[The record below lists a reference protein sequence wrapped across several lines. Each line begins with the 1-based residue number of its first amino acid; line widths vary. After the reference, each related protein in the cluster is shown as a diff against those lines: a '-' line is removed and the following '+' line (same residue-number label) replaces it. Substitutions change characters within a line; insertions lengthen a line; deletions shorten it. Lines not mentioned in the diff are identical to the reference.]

1 MPGDIWTLLLQ
12 TQAPWLVGPLGVLVG
27 VILGLIGA
35 AWAAAAQRKADLVR
49 AAQDR
54 AQTATL
60 SEIERVREVCTSLFR
75 DLQDYSRQALLLR
88 TDANLG
94 RKASF
99 EVTLAITES
108 QASVMETYATAR
120 LSSPGPVSDATARIV
135 RAVGDCPILESQEE
149 FDIWSESCRKLSGFL
164 LEVGEQRIKELSG
177 GTVPKNWYESLVRT
191 ELGGESAPAATL
203 RGPKR
208 GASTNGRS
216 YARSKSN

>member
-1 MPGDIWTLLLQ
+1 MPGDIWTFLLQ
-12 TQAPWLVGPLGVLVG
+12 AQAPWLVGPLGVLVG
-27 VILGLIGA
+27 VIIGLIGA

-60 SEIERVREVCTSLFR
+60 GEIERVREVCTALFR

-99 EVTLAITES
+99 EVTLAITEA

-135 RAVGDCPILESQEE
+135 RAIGDCPILETQEE
-149 FDIWSESCRKLSGFL
+149 FDIWADSCRKLSGFL
-164 LEVGEQRIKELSG
+164 LQVGEQRIKELSG
-177 GTVPKNWYESLVRT
+177 GAVPKNWYETLIRT
-191 ELGGESAPAATL
+191 ELSGESASTP

-216 YARSKSN
+216 YARAKSN